1 MITPH
6 KFFIQ
11 FTLSIKHDHKV
22 LLDLLMSPETQ
33 FLLYLTKYL
42 KVVSNE
48 WTLFVDECNKKAY
61 IQNTDD
67 ISVDDDTTD
76 DVTVNIIEKNEH
88 KTNQI
93 VQSVCEQQDD
103 ELEIIKHRNCKLE
116 KDQIQ
121 TVDLQD
127 EKVVVLSQNYEAV
140 EIENGCERS
149 TDLLVSYDLDSDE
162 ELSAQHSDSDLD
174 DVLQKIKNEKVEVK
188 ESFLDTVMS
197 MFIRLRFALERL
209 DKGGLFTYNINPV
222 IKLLHVAESLYESP
236 VENQHCKC

>member
-6 KFFIQ
+6 KFFIH

-76 DVTVNIIEKNEH
+76 NVTVNIIENIEQE
-88 KTNQI
+88 TNQQI

-116 KDQIQ
+116 KN
-121 TVDLQD
+121 QD
-127 EKVVVLSQNYEAV
+127 EKVIVPSQNYEAV
-140 EIENGCERS
+140 QIENGCGRS

-174 DVLQKIKNEKVEVK
+174 DVLQKIKNEKAEVK

-209 DKGGLFTYNINPV
+209 DKSGLFTYNIYPV
-222 IKLLHVAESLYESP
+222 IKLLHVVESLYESP
-236 VENQHCKC
+236 VENQHCKTGNV